1 MLTDEQIA
9 ENRKRHENR
18 SQALGH
24 TKDRVNMMDLS
35 GQEFGGGIKYATQPG
50 VGTDLQALMDQQTFK
65 SGSQGAESG
74 GGDIGSGGGRGVGGK
89 TNSSRWEMGG
99 NRFRLE
105 HKQG

>member
-1 MLTDEQIA
+1 MTSVMLTDEQIA

-74 GGDIGSGGGRGVGGK
+74 GGDIGSGGGDIGSGGDHCGLR
-89 TNSSRWEMGG
+89 SR
-99 NRFRLE
+99 RVSCS
-105 HKQG
+105 